1 LGVGKPD
8 VRDWRRV
15 LNAFRSGGKPAFLKP
30 GNCGNS
36 LRCIPE
42 GQSLYRKHDKT
53 CTAITVKKIMVRYQK
68 KPLSWIFVSRMM
80 AIICFLIVVVLATIF
95 MTVTTPDGIF
105 QKAADGL
112 LFSNFWLLLFIFV
125 ILFVAD
131 IFGTLEFP
139 LNLPAPIIRAFGS
152 AFCITYILIVFQWID
167 DNYGT
172 AISQFSW
179 LVPSFIVPLVFLVV
193 LISGYYVIF
202 RQLSEQPEKEGEDV
216 SDTLMVQG
224 EHYESA
230 AQPTSDARSWE
241 EIGEEFRGMIY
252 DIFHRI
258 REDIRIKK

>member
-1 LGVGKPD
+1 
-8 VRDWRRV
+8 
-15 LNAFRSGGKPAFLKP
+15 
-30 GNCGNS
+30 
-36 LRCIPE
+36 
-42 GQSLYRKHDKT
+42 
-53 CTAITVKKIMVRYQK
+53 MVRYQK

-95 MTVTTPDGIF
+95 MTVTTPDGTF

-112 LFSNFWLLLFIFV
+112 LFSNFWLLIFILV

-193 LISGYYVIF
+193 LVSGYYVIF
-202 RQLSEQPEKEGEDV
+202 RQLSKQPEKGEDIT
-216 SDTLMVQG
+216 DTLMVHG
-224 EHYESA
+224 ERYDSA
-230 AQPTSDARSWE
+230 AQPVSDARSWE

>member
-1 LGVGKPD
+1 
-8 VRDWRRV
+8 
-15 LNAFRSGGKPAFLKP
+15 
-30 GNCGNS
+30 
-36 LRCIPE
+36 
-42 GQSLYRKHDKT
+42 
-53 CTAITVKKIMVRYQK
+53 MVRFQK

-80 AIICFLIVVVLATIF
+80 AIICFLIVVVLATIL
-95 MTVTTPDGIF
+95 TTITTPDGTF
-105 QKAADGL
+105 QQAAEGL

-131 IFGTLEFP
+131 IFSTLAFP

-152 AFCITYILIVFQWID
+152 AFCITYILIVFQWMD

-172 AISQFSW
+172 TISQFSW

-202 RQLSEQPEKEGEDV
+202 RQLSEQPEKESEDV
-216 SDTLMVQG
+216 SDTLMVHG
-224 EHYESA
+224 ERYDSA
-230 AQPTSDARSWE
+230 AQPVSDARSWE
-241 EIGEEFRGMIY
+241 EIGEEFRGMMF

>member
-1 LGVGKPD
+1 
-8 VRDWRRV
+8 
-15 LNAFRSGGKPAFLKP
+15 
-30 GNCGNS
+30 
-36 LRCIPE
+36 
-42 GQSLYRKHDKT
+42 
-53 CTAITVKKIMVRYQK
+53 
-68 KPLSWIFVSRMM
+68 MM

-95 MTVTTPDGIF
+95 MTVTTPDGTF

-112 LFSNFWLLLFIFV
+112 LFSNFWLLLFILV

-131 IFGTLEFP
+131 IFGTLAFP

-179 LVPSFIVPLVFLVV
+179 LVPSFIVPLVFLIV

-202 RQLSEQPEKEGEDV
+202 RQLSEQPEKEGEDI
-216 SDTLMVQG
+216 SDTLMVHG
-224 EHYESA
+224 ERYDSA
-230 AQPTSDARSWE
+230 AQPVSDARSWE

>member
-1 LGVGKPD
+1 
-8 VRDWRRV
+8 
-15 LNAFRSGGKPAFLKP
+15 
-30 GNCGNS
+30 
-36 LRCIPE
+36 
-42 GQSLYRKHDKT
+42 
-53 CTAITVKKIMVRYQK
+53 MVNYQK

-80 AIICFLIVVVLATIF
+80 AIICFLIIVVLATIF
-95 MTVTTPDGIF
+95 MTVTTPDGTF

-112 LFSNFWLLLFIFV
+112 LFSNFWLLLFILF

-131 IFGTLEFP
+131 IFGTLAFP
-139 LNLPAPIIRAFGS
+139 LNLPAPIFRAFGS

-167 DNYGT
+167 DNYGS

-179 LVPSFIVPLVFLVV
+179 LVPSFIVPLVFLIV

-202 RQLSEQPEKEGEDV
+202 RQLSEQPEKEVEDV

-224 EHYESA
+224 ERYESA
-230 AQPTSDARSWE
+230 AQLTSDARSWE